1 MLVVGM
7 LSGLQR
13 TTTWASSSFDLTF
26 CLFLHVFYAC
36 FSLSLWCQYNLDETP
51 WHPNSRCFLMTLG
64 RTSVEPVL
72 SPVVNYV
79 PEKTDDKTHE
89 TAWWGTCMARWTQ
102 LQRHALGFSDFSY
115 YFMMLPLVFSF
126 LLGIL
131 DFKAFGK
138 LAFRCISEK
147 QREQEDFLSWNM
159 KGKLGESERERDLG
173 VSADCDW
180 GYSTSSSSPD
190 DEGLRGFWRMLISGT
205 TLLIRLVNVHAFEQ
219 QKAYKVFHDIH
230 HSCIRII
237 TNKRYAADIGI
248 DI

>member
-1 MLVVGM
+1 
-7 LSGLQR
+7 
-13 TTTWASSSFDLTF
+13 
-26 CLFLHVFYAC
+26 
-36 FSLSLWCQYNLDETP
+36 
-51 WHPNSRCFLMTLG
+51 MTLG

-159 KGKLGESERERDLG
+159 KGKLGESERERPRG
-173 VSADCDW
+173 VS
-180 GYSTSSSSPD
+180 
-190 DEGLRGFWRMLISGT
+190 
-205 TLLIRLVNVHAFEQ
+205 
-219 QKAYKVFHDIH
+219 
-230 HSCIRII
+230 
-237 TNKRYAADIGI
+237 
-248 DI
+248 